1 MEHTVH
7 LQVWPVLLFP
17 LLGFIINGFFGK
29 KLGDKA
35 SGFIAS
41 AMVGLSFVWGV
52 VLFFQY
58 KAAGLHGSPV
68 EQILYSW
75 IATGK
80 FSVDIAYQIDP
91 LSLVML
97 LVVTGVGFL
106 IHIYSNGYMKGDPGT
121 PRYFTYLNLFI
132 FMMLNLIL
140 ANNFLLMFLGW
151 EGVGLCS
158 YLLIGFWFEDDA
170 KASAGKKAFIVNRVG
185 DFGFLLGMF
194 LLYSTF
200 GTLHFSSIFNGAN
213 ALFVDTGVVTAITL
227 LLFVGA
233 MGKSAQI
240 PLYVWLPDA
249 MAGPTPVSALIH
261 AATMVT
267 AGVYMVA
274 RSNVLYSLAPVSQN
288 VVAWVGALTAVF
300 AATIGLVQND
310 IKKVLAYSTIS
321 QLGYMFIG
329 VGVGAYAA
337 GVFHLMTHAFFK
349 ALLFLGAGSVIHIM
363 EHAFHDAGIHGKDP
377 QDIRNMGGLHKYA
390 PITAWTFYAAWF
402 AIIGIPLF
410 SGFFSKDEILAKS
423 FGFSPWI
430 WALGAFGAILTA
442 FYMTRLVYLTF
453 FGKFKGN
460 KETESHLH
468 ESSGVMTTPL
478 IVLAI
483 LSVIGG
489 YIGIPELLGGAN
501 HFEHFI
507 ASVAPEAESIHHLG
521 LGTEWLLLIIS
532 IVLAVGG
539 ALIALA
545 FYHWKTINAEKTAV
559 RFGGLYRL
567 LLDKYRVD
575 ELYNFL
581 IVQPIVKGSRWLWQ
595 YFDAKFIDGFI
606 VNGLALTTRYFGD
619 KLRKIQTG
627 IIPNYALFIS
637 LGTLFIMLYFL
648 VW

>member
-1 MEHTVH
+1 MEHTLH
-7 LQVWPVLLFP
+7 LQIWPVLLFP
-17 LLGFIINGFFGK
+17 LIGFVINGLFGN
-29 KLGDKA
+29 KLGNKT
-35 SGFIAS
+35 SGWIAS
-41 AMVGLSFVWGV
+41 AMVGLSFIWGI
-52 VLFFQY
+52 VLFFKYQG
-58 KAAGLHGSPV
+58 AGLHGTAV
-68 EQILYSW
+68 EQTLFSW
-75 IATGK
+75 IAAGN
-80 FSVDIAYQIDP
+80 FNVNVAYQIDP

-106 IHIYSNGYMKGDPGT
+106 IHVYSNGYMKGDPGT

-158 YLLIGFWFEDDA
+158 YLLIGFWFEDEA
-170 KASAGKKAFIVNRVG
+170 KATAGKKAFIVNRVG

-200 GTLHFSSIFNGAN
+200 GTLHFSSIFAEAN
-213 ALFVDTGVVTAITL
+213 TLFVDTGVITAITL
-227 LLFVGA
+227 LFFVGA

-274 RSNVLYSLAPVSQN
+274 RSNALYSLAPISQN
-288 VVAWVGALTAVF
+288 VVAWVGAITAVF
-300 AATIGLVQND
+300 AATIALVQND

-349 ALLFLGAGSVIHIM
+349 ALLFLAAGSVIHIM

-390 PITAWTFYAAWF
+390 PFTAWSFYAAWF

-423 FGFSPWI
+423 FGFNPWI

-442 FYMTRLVYLTF
+442 FYMSRLTYLTF

-460 KETESHLH
+460 KETENHLH
-468 ESSGVMTTPL
+468 ESPGVMTIPL
-478 IVLAI
+478 VILGV

-489 YIGIPELLGGAN
+489 YIGIPKLLGGSN
-501 HFEHFI
+501 HFEHFV
-507 ASVAPEAESIHHLG
+507 ASVAPEAESIHHLSH
-521 LGTEWLLLIIS
+521 GTEWILLLIS

-539 ALIALA
+539 LLIALA
-545 FYHWKTINAEKTAV
+545 FYHWKKISAEKTAE

-595 YFDAKFIDGFI
+595 YFDAKFIDGFF
-606 VNGLALTTRYFGD
+606 VNGIASTTKFVGD
-619 KLRKIQTG
+619 KVRKVQTG
-627 IIPNYALFIS
+627 VIPNYALFIS
-637 LGTLFIMLYFL
+637 VGTLFIMLYFL
-648 VW
+648 IW